1 MAEDLVDYPLILVTG
16 AAGWLGRR
24 VARALS
30 EGMAELGEVGAGGRR
45 VRCLI
50 RPDES
55 PRELQDLGIQVIAGD
70 LRDPEAREAFTQGAE
85 GALVLH
91 LAGVIHPPGGRTRS
105 FDEVNHRATLA
116 LLEAAGRAG
125 VRRFVA
131 MSSNSPL
138 GGNPDPEHRFTEDSP
153 YRPYMGYGRSKMRME
168 QGLRAAM
175 GRAHTPEIVIARA
188 PWFYGPG
195 QPPRQT
201 LFFKM
206 IRDGKFPLLGRGL
219 NRRSMAYVDSLALGL
234 LLAAGVPGAAGR
246 TYWLADDRPY
256 TMAEIVDT
264 VRDVLR
270 DDFGLEVKDST
281 LTLPSPLA
289 DVARLADGLLQSVGL
304 YHQKIHVLSEMNMT
318 IACDISRA
326 KEELGYRPL
335 VALREGMGRSIAWCL
350 DQGLEI

>member
-1 MAEDLVDYPLILVTG
+1 MARDLVDYPLTLVTG

-30 EGMAELGEVGAGGRR
+30 EGMDELGEVGAGGRR

-50 RPDES
+50 RPEES
-55 PRELQDLGIQVIAGD
+55 PRELQDLGIEVVVGD
-70 LRDPEAREAFTQGAE
+70 LRDPDARDAFTQGAE

-91 LAGVIHPPGGRTRS
+91 LAGVIHPPGGRTRH
-105 FDEVNHRATLA
+105 FEEVNHRATLA

-153 YRPYMGYGRSKMRME
+153 YKPYMGYGRSKMRME
-168 QGLRAAM
+168 LGLRDAM
-175 GRAHTPEIVIARA
+175 NNPATPEIVIARA

-201 LFFKM
+201 LFFRM
-206 IRDGKFPLLGRGL
+206 IRDGKFPLLGQGL
-219 NRRSMAYVDSLALGL
+219 NQRSMAYVDSLALGL

-246 TYWLADDRPY
+246 TYWLADERPY
-256 TMAEIVDT
+256 TMAEIVAT
-264 VRDVLR
+264 VQGVLR
-270 DDFGLEVKDST
+270 DDFGFQVKDST
-281 LTLPSPLA
+281 LTLPSQVA
-289 DVARLADGLLQSVGL
+289 DVARFVDGLLQSVGL
-304 YHQKIHVLSEMNMT
+304 YHQKFHVLSEMNMT
-318 IACDISRA
+318 IACDITRA

-335 VALREGMGRSIAWCL
+335 VELREGMRRSIAWCL

>member
-1 MAEDLVDYPLILVTG
+1 MARDMIDYPLTLVTG

-30 EGMAELGEVGAGGRR
+30 EGMDELGVVGAGGRR

-50 RPDES
+50 RPEES
-55 PRELQDLGIQVIAGD
+55 PRELQDLGIEVVAGD
-70 LRDPEAREAFTQGAE
+70 LRDPEARDAFTQGAG

-91 LAGVIHPPGGRTRS
+91 LAGVIHPPGGRTRH
-105 FDEVNHRATLA
+105 FEAVNHRATLA

-138 GGNPDPEHRFTEDSP
+138 GGNPAPGHRFTEDSP
-153 YRPYMGYGRSKMRME
+153 YKPYMGSGRSKMRME
-168 QGLRAAM
+168 LGLRDAM
-175 GRAHTPEIVIARA
+175 NNPATPEIVIVRA

-195 QPPRQT
+195 QPPRQP
-201 LFFKM
+201 LFFRM
-206 IRDGKFPLLGRGL
+206 IRDGKFPLLGPGL
-219 NRRSMAYVDSLALGL
+219 NQRSMAYVDSLALGL

-246 TYWLADDRPY
+246 TYWLADERPY
-256 TMAEIVDT
+256 TMAEIVAT

-270 DDFGLEVKDST
+270 DDFGFQVKDTT
-281 LTLPSPLA
+281 LSLPSPVA
-289 DVARLADGLLQSVGL
+289 DVARLVDGLLQSMGL
-304 YHQKIHVLSEMNMT
+304 YHQKFHVLSEMNMT
-318 IACDISRA
+318 IACDITRA

-335 VALREGMGRSIAWCL
+335 VELREGMGRSIAWCL